1 MPIYEYL
8 CSNCGQVFEKLVLSR
23 DALVECPHCPGAA
36 VEKQFSAF
44 SFKGEQGASVPAQQV
59 AEAGVARLAG
69 ERAPNLG
76 VSEVLPVQRGSTN
89 SLRI

>member
-23 DALVECPHCPGAA
+23 DALVECPHCQGAA

-44 SFKGEQGASVPAQQV
+44 SFKGEPGSVGSGAT
-59 AEAGVARLAG
+59 GG
-69 ERAPNLG
+69 GGGGCAPG
-76 VSEVLPVQRGSTN
+76 G
-89 SLRI
+89 

>member
-8 CSNCGQVFEKLVLSR
+8 CSNCGRVFEKLVLGR

-44 SFKGEQGASVPAQQV
+44 SFKGEPG
-59 AEAGVARLAG
+59 GVG
-69 ERAPNLG
+69 SGVTGGGGGGCAPG
-76 VSEVLPVQRGSTN
+76 G
-89 SLRI
+89 